1 MCCPFTSE
9 LFKEATHQSPTTGH
23 HARSEDLC
31 GPMADIP
38 QTEVLGRVRQEPS
51 EHTTESRV
59 RCAYQ
64 PSASDSSA
72 TPPTTA
78 RGRHHTCSTIAAM
91 PNAQRKTSP
100 IAPTNTRQLTP
111 LQATKH
117 RPLPSRSLPH
127 SPLPRGTGKHQRP
140 HKYDDALLSRA
151 AASNIKRAIEP
162 RTAVHV
168 RKRRTPN
175 EAPAS
180 TAMTHQHAP
189 TTRLHHRNLR
199 LETYRAPCRPPYM
212 SRRELCPHGCG

>member
-1 MCCPFTSE
+1 MRLPTERERQQRNTTHHDGPRPPPHVQHNRGHAQRTKKDEPDCTNQHTLTYPPTS
-9 LFKEATHQSPTTGH
+9 HQTPTT
-23 HARSEDLC
+23 
-31 GPMADIP
+31 
-38 QTEVLGRVRQEPS
+38 
-51 EHTTESRV
+51 
-59 RCAYQ
+59 
-64 PSASDSSA
+64 
-72 TPPTTA
+72 TP
-78 RGRHHTCSTIAAM
+78 
-91 PNAQRKTSP
+91 
-100 IAPTNTRQLTP
+100 
-111 LQATKH
+111 
-117 RPLPSRSLPH
+117 RSLPH

-140 HKYDDALLSRA
+140 HKHDDALLSRA